1 MDKHLTAKG
10 TKAFTRMLSM
20 LRLQA
25 WGVPA
30 TRMVL
35 LDAFVKSIM
44 CFGQLVWGVG
54 VTVGS

>member
-1 MDKHLTAKG
+1 MVKHLTAKG
-10 TKAFTRMLSM
+10 IQAFTRMLSM

-35 LDAFVKSIM
+35 LDAFFKSIM
-44 CFGQLVWGVG
+44 CFGQLVWGVV